1 MHPFGCR
8 KKPEVPNCCKCC
20 HSHIWSMSRSSRHYI
35 FAYDDGVCVSPHS
48 LCSNDTFLQSNIHFT
63 WKTKP
68 AATAQKGMTY
78 YDYSVWLA
86 RPWCFIILF
95 ILYWKLVSCAEGKKN
110 RKRKKKVINMS
121 GESLKPLHN
130 ASEREKVGNIT
141 ASGNDEPQNDL
152 LWYLSTW
159 SGL

>member
-1 MHPFGCR
+1 MITLCGLHVLGVLSFYLFSIGNQC
-8 KKPEVPNCCKCC
+8 PELK
-20 HSHIWSMSRSSRHYI
+20 
-35 FAYDDGVCVSPHS
+35 
-48 LCSNDTFLQSNIHFT
+48 
-63 WKTKP
+63 
-68 AATAQKGMTY
+68 
-78 YDYSVWLA
+78 
-86 RPWCFIILF
+86 
-95 ILYWKLVSCAEGKKN
+95 EKN